1 MIMMK
6 LLAAFF
12 LFLLGAIEV
21 AAGDTNTNTTA
32 YAYASASASA
42 AAGAGDSELSAKVR
56 AHLSKLTARSDGGPN
71 ARVTCTDG
79 IAEAGEKL
87 IVVLCSCSPSCIR
100 LSLAHLS
107 FSFYHILLCT
117 NNIIHSRLHRWRDG
131 TDWSLATR

>member
-1 MIMMK
+1 MMK

-12 LFLLGAIEV
+12 LFLLGAIIEV

-32 YAYASASASA
+32 TASASASA

-79 IAEAGEKL
+79 IAEAGKKL
-87 IVVLCSCSPSCIR
+87 IVVSELCSCSPSCIR